1 MSSELSV
8 SVVHTLWLGK
18 EVEGQETTV
27 SLPSGS
33 TLNSLRETVWKQRG
47 EELKSLKSCEEL
59 VVLEEKPSQQLFD
72 VVDKTGRLAF
82 VEVCWVCCLVVLS

>member
-8 SVVHTLWLGK
+8 SVVYTLWLGK

-72 VVDKTGRLAF
+72 VVDKTG
-82 VEVCWVCCLVVLS
+82 